1 MTTRRRWHISA
12 FAAAALIV
20 AGCGGGDT
28 DSPLASRVIVFG
40 DSVSDV
46 GTYTPATQI
55 PLGQS
60 PGVPPFFGGKWTTNS
75 HTGYS
80 ATSNSS
86 TANIW
91 VEWIAARLGVVITPA
106 EVGFVTTRVP
116 CPAAA
121 SGLAATCSGYAQGGS
136 RVTDPNG
143 IGKSAGALTIPIVD
157 QIASHNTRV
166 VPGFRTGFG
175 DGDMVFVLGGNND
188 VFVQFGLVGASAI
201 APEDAVV
208 ALQTAATELA
218 TLVKT
223 EIIAKGAK
231 RVVVMT
237 LPDFSVTPAFSGLPA
252 ENKAFLNQ
260 LTDAFNA
267 ALLAGLNGS
276 SARIINLRALGD
288 AVVANPSAFGITNTT
303 EAACDPAKISAFTGG
318 LITNGSALFCNAAP
332 AAAFVA
338 PVPNLNGLKTGAS
351 ASTYLFADGVHPTTA
366 GHKILGDQVWSA
378 LKDFG
383 WVPDN
388 L

>member
-1 MTTRRRWHISA
+1 MMSRRHWHISA
-12 FAAAALIV
+12 LAAAALIV
-20 AGCGGGDT
+20 AGCGGGD

-55 PLGQS
+55 PLGQN

-75 HTGYS
+75 HTGYT
-80 ATSNSS
+80 ATSNTS

-91 VEWIAARLGVVITPA
+91 VEWVAARLGVAITPA

-121 SGLAATCSGYAQGGS
+121 TVGPNSCTGYAQGGS

-157 QIASHNTRV
+157 QISSHNTRV
-166 VPGFRTGFG
+166 VQGFKTGFG

-201 APEDAVV
+201 APEVAVAAV
-208 ALQTAATELA
+208 QTAATELA
-218 TLVKT
+218 TLVKN

-231 RVVVMT
+231 RVAVMS
-237 LPDFSVTPAFSGLPA
+237 LPDFSVTPEFSGLPA
-252 ENKAFLNQ
+252 DNKAFLNQ
-260 LTDAFNA
+260 LTDAFNG
-267 ALLAGLNGS
+267 ALLTGLNGS
-276 SARIINLRALGD
+276 SARIINLRALGA
-288 AVVANPSAFGITNTT
+288 AVVANPSAFGITNVTQG
-303 EAACDPAKISAFTGG
+303 ACDPAKISAFTGG
-318 LITNGSALFCNAAP
+318 RITNGSALFCNAAP
-332 AAAFVA
+332 ASAFVA

-383 WVPDN
+383 WVPSN